1 MTDNGFQLSVFSFQ
15 LFRREFWMNSL
26 VFTNMLHRPAR
37 TIVSVVGIGVGILLI
52 IFTVGLANGSLRE
65 RAQREANVGA
75 EIMIRASGSTGFSGS
90 EALRLP
96 VAMAGEMEKV
106 EGVQKAVAIAQNNVP
121 AKDTNTGSRLV
132 DAITYD
138 EYADIAGL
146 QIIQGR
152 KFNDGADELMADTAW
167 LQQKKLKIGDKLNV
181 YDRDFEIV
189 GSYEPSAGARLKMPL
204 STMQSQLGAE
214 GKASAILVKIKP
226 GFAQEQVAQNLQN
239 RFPENQILLTRELEE
254 LYMQGFPALNVFLNV
269 VIGVAGVVSAL
280 IILLTMYTTVT
291 ERTRQIG
298 VLKSLGMSNI
308 GIGWT
313 IVQEALLI
321 SLGGV
326 IFGVIGTYI
335 LKSFLSN
342 TLTVQIEPPIV
353 LSIILVGLISGVI
366 GALYPGMRAARLDP
380 VEALGYE

>member
-1 MTDNGFQLSVFSFQ
+1 
-15 LFRREFWMNSL
+15 
-26 VFTNMLHRPAR
+26 MLHRPAR

-75 EIMIRASGSTGFSGS
+75 EIMIRASGSLGLSGS
-90 EALRLP
+90 EALRIP
-96 VAMAGEMEKV
+96 VSMVGEIEKV
-106 EGVQKAVAIAQNNVP
+106 NGVETAVAIAQNSVE
-121 AKDTNTGSRLV
+121 AKDTNVGSRLV
-132 DAITYD
+132 DAVNFD
-138 EYADIAGL
+138 DYAQIAGL
-146 QIIQGR
+146 QVIQGR
-152 KFNDGADELMADTAW
+152 KFIDGADETMADTAW
-167 LQQKKLKIGDKLNV
+167 LQQKKLKVGDKLNM
-181 YDRDFEIV
+181 YERDFVIV
-189 GSYEPSAGARLKMPL
+189 GSYEPSAGARIKIPL
-204 STMQSQLGAE
+204 LTMQTQLGAD
-214 GKASAILVKIKP
+214 GRASAILVKIKP
-226 GFAQEQVAQNLQN
+226 GFEQDQVAQDLQT
-239 RFPENQILLTRELEE
+239 RFPDNQIILTRDLEE

-308 GIGWT
+308 GIAWT

-335 LKSFLSN
+335 LKSLLSN
-342 TLTVQIEPPIV
+342 TLTVQIEPRIV
-353 LSIILVGLISGVI
+353 LSIIIVGLISGVI

>member
-1 MTDNGFQLSVFSFQ
+1 
-15 LFRREFWMNSL
+15 MNSL

-65 RAQREANVGA
+65 RAQREAKVGA
-75 EIMIRASGSTGFSGS
+75 EIMVRASGSLGLSGS

-96 VAMAGEMEKV
+96 VTMVGDIEKV
-106 EGVQKAVAIAQNNVP
+106 DGVETAVPIAQNSVE
-121 AKDTNTGSRLV
+121 AKDTNVGSRLV
-132 DAITYD
+132 DGVNFD
-138 EYADIAGL
+138 EYAQIAGMA
-146 QIIQGR
+146 IIRGR
-152 KFNDGADELMADTAW
+152 KFQDGAAEVMADTAW
-167 LQQKKLKIGDKLNV
+167 LQQKKLDLGDKIPM
-181 YDRDFEIV
+181 YDRDFTVV
-189 GSYEPSAGARLKMPL
+189 GSYEPSVGARLKIPL
-204 STMQSQLGAE
+204 STMEAALGAE

-226 GFAQEQVAQNLQN
+226 GFEQEQVAQALQN
-239 RFPENQILLTRELEE
+239 RFPDSQIILTRDLEE

-298 VLKSLGMSNI
+298 VLKSLGMSKL
-308 GIGWT
+308 GIAWT

-321 SLGGV
+321 SLSGV
-326 IFGVIGTYI
+326 IFGVVGTFI
-335 LKSFLSN
+335 LKWLLEN
-342 TLTVQIEPPIV
+342 TLTVQIEPRVV
-353 LSIILVGLISGVI
+353 LSIIVVGLISGAI

>member
-1 MTDNGFQLSVFSFQ
+1 
-15 LFRREFWMNSL
+15 MNSL

-37 TIVSVVGIGVGILLI
+37 TIVSVVGIGVGLLLI

-75 EIMIRASGSTGFSGS
+75 EIMIRPSGSLGFSGS
-90 EALRLP
+90 EALRIP
-96 VAMAGEMEKV
+96 TSMIGDV
-106 EGVQKAVAIAQNNVP
+106 EIVDGVQTAVAIAQNSVE
-121 AKDTNTGSRLV
+121 AKDTNVGSRLV
-132 DAITYD
+132 DGINYD
-138 EYADIAGL
+138 EYAQIAGL
-146 QIIQGR
+146 TIIQGR
-152 KFNDGADELMADTAW
+152 KFDDGADEAMADTAW
-167 LQQKKLKIGDKLNV
+167 LQQKKLKVGDKVNM
-181 YDRDFEIV
+181 YERDFTIV
-189 GSYEPSAGARLKMPL
+189 GSYEPSAGARIKIPL
-204 STMQSQLGAE
+204 FTMQQQLGAE
-214 GKASAILVKIKP
+214 GKVSAILVKIKP
-226 GFAQEQVAQNLQN
+226 GFQQEQVAQNLQD
-239 RFPENQILLTRELEE
+239 RFPDDQILLTRELEE

-298 VLKSLGMSNI
+298 VLKSLGMSKF

-326 IFGVIGTYI
+326 VFGVIGTFI
-335 LKSFLSN
+335 LKSLLSN
-342 TLTVQIEPPIV
+342 TLTVQIEPRIV
-353 LSIILVGLISGVI
+353 LSIIVVGLISGVI

>member
-1 MTDNGFQLSVFSFQ
+1 MI
-15 LFRREFWMNSL
+15 
-26 VFTNMLHRPAR
+26 HRPAR

-75 EIMIRASGSTGFSGS
+75 EIMVRASGSLGMSGS

-96 VAMAGEMEKV
+96 VTIVGDIQNV
-106 EGVQKAVAIAQNNVP
+106 DGVQTAVAIAQNNVP
-121 AKDTNTGSRLV
+121 ASDSNVGSRLI
-132 DAITYD
+132 DAINFD

-146 QIIQGR
+146 QVIQGR

-167 LQQKKLKIGDKLNV
+167 LQQKRLKVGDTLKI
-181 YDRDFEIV
+181 YERDFPIV
-189 GSYEPSAGARLKMPL
+189 GSYEPSAGARLKMSL
-204 STMQSQLGAE
+204 STMQTQLGAE
-214 GKASAILVKIKP
+214 GRASAVLVKIKP
-226 GFAQEQVAQNLQN
+226 GFQQEQVAQNLQD
-239 RFPENQILLTRELEE
+239 RFPDNQIVLTRELEE

-298 VLKSLGMSNI
+298 VLKSLGMSNPRI
-308 GIGWT
+308 TWT

-321 SLGGV
+321 SLGGI
-326 IFGVIGTYI
+326 IFGVIGTYV

-342 TLTVQIEPPIV
+342 TLTVQIEPRIV
-353 LSIILVGLISGVI
+353 ISIIIVGLISGVI

>member
-1 MTDNGFQLSVFSFQ
+1 
-15 LFRREFWMNSL
+15 MNSL

-37 TIVSVVGIGVGILLI
+37 TVVSVVGIGVGLLLI

-75 EIMIRASGSTGFSGS
+75 EIMVRASGSLGLSGS

-96 VAMAGEMEKV
+96 VSMTGDIEKV
-106 EGVQKAVAIAQNNVP
+106 DGVTRAIAIAQNNVP
-121 AKDTNTGSRLV
+121 ATDTNTGSRLV
-132 DAITYD
+132 DAVSYD

-146 QIIQGR
+146 QVIQGR
-152 KFNDGADELMADTAW
+152 KFADSADEVMADTAW
-167 LQQKKLKIGDKLNV
+167 LRQKKLGVGDKLNI
-181 YDRDFEIV
+181 YERDFQIV
-189 GSYEPSAGARLKMPL
+189 GSYEPSVGARIKMPL
-204 STMQSQLGAE
+204 STMQAQLGAE

-226 GFAQEQVAQNLQN
+226 AFSAEQVAQNLQN
-239 RFPENQILLTRELEE
+239 SFPDNQILLTRELEE
-254 LYMQGFPALNVFLNV
+254 LYMQGFPALNVFLDV

-298 VLKSLGMSNI
+298 VLKSLGMSKV
-308 GIGWT
+308 GIAWT
-313 IVQEALLI
+313 IIQEALLI

-326 IFGVIGTYI
+326 IFGVVGTYV
-335 LKSFLSN
+335 LKSLLAN
-342 TLTVQIEPPIV
+342 TLTVQVEPRIV
-353 LSIILVGLISGVI
+353 LSIIVVGLISGVI